1 MALTVF
7 AEKMGFF
14 HKGSGGIGVAP
25 LDVCLSPPPGPVPI
39 PYTNVLFAK
48 DLIKGSKTVRI
59 DGEPTFLED
68 VSETSTSIGDE
79 GGTLGGSVVTGVI
92 LGKGYFMV
100 WSMTVQIEGLGVCRH
115 GDMMGQ
121 NSASSPPSSID
132 AAALAKPA
140 SVSAPVPGPVA
151 ARRAA
156 EAKVLKATGPGD
168 SKPVT
173 LVPCA
178 FDKISFQCEHVAVRG
193 PWEFTYDGQIR
204 DNIPR
209 KPPLVANIQAVAST
223 TKQETIKLA
232 ITGGPGYGCGKGHPK
247 VVITNRDTGKVVTSE
262 GKTNITIKAKCAEL
276 PRPLHSSMSPAAIIG
291 YYWFPTGTTA
301 RYIAQIESC
310 GVTASLGRGFQKLSR
325 GIDVFSDDKYK
336 LSIEIPSL
344 RQRAY
349 EREGTGPRK
358 LPILDHVPPPKPLE
372 AGKTSHWS
380 KDTEYTKELAK
391 NNPYHGLKPI
401 DRAIVEVVSTVKL
414 ERNSEDLGVSESLG
428 KMVRAIA
435 ELENNIQSI
444 MNFIKDL
451 QPTIGWKFSFK
462 IGFFSGKLALEWGW
476 KEAPG
481 TNAVYGW
488 WKFTPEMTLI
498 SLELE
503 AEFGVDVAVLRA
515 FKVTLVLFGKVGGEV
530 KLETSV
536 EATPAKPTWELKIGA
551 EINGELGIRLALGA
565 DWVTATG
572 KIALA
577 FPFEAQPQIDPND
590 GFGINWKLDF
600 KGLTAHLVGS
610 IKFVGGFS
618 KTVNWIPPRTLGSG
632 RFPEAKKL
640 PTGVPAPGGQVG
652 K

>member
-14 HKGSGGIGVAP
+14 HKGSAGFGVAP

-68 VSETSTSIGDE
+68 HSETSTSIGDE

-100 WSMTVQIEGLGVCRH
+100 WSMTVTIEGLGVCRH

-132 AAALAKPA
+132 AAAVAKPA
-140 SVSAPVPGPVA
+140 SVSAAVPGPVA
-151 ARRAA
+151 SRRAA
-156 EAKVLKATGPGD
+156 EAKVLQATGPGD
-168 SKPVT
+168 SKPIA
-173 LVPCA
+173 LVPCC
-178 FDKISFQCEHVAVRG
+178 FDKIAIDCKHKRG
-193 PWEFTYDGQIR
+193 PWEFTYDGQVK
-204 DNIPR
+204 DNLTR
-209 KPPLVANIQAVAST
+209 KKGKLVTPNIQAVAST
-223 TKQETIKLA
+223 TAPETITLE
-232 ITGGPGYGCGKGHPK
+232 ISGGPGYGCSKRHPK
-247 VVITNRDTGKVVTSE
+247 VTITNRATGKVVTHE
-262 GKTNITIKAKCAEL
+262 GKTKVALEAKCVAL
-276 PRPLHSSMSPAAIIG
+276 PPPAHASMSPAAIIG
-291 YYWFPTGTTA
+291 YFWFPPGATT
-301 RYIAQIESC
+301 RYIAEVESC

-325 GIDVFSDDKYK
+325 QIDVFSNDKYK
-336 LSIEIPSL
+336 LTIEIPSL
-344 RQRAY
+344 RQRSY

-358 LPILDHVPPPKPLE
+358 LPILDHVPPAKPL
-372 AGKTSHWS
+372 APGKTSHWS
-380 KDTEYTKELAK
+380 KETDYAK
-391 NNPYHGLKPI
+391 APGATPI
-401 DRAIVEVVSTVKL
+401 DRAIVEVASSVKL
-414 ERNSEDLGVSESLG
+414 ERNSEDLKVSESLG
-428 KMVRAIA
+428 KLVRAIA

-444 MNFIKDL
+444 MNFVRDL

-481 TNAVYGW
+481 SNAAFAW
-488 WKFTPEMTLI
+488 WKFTPELTLL

-503 AEFGVDVAVLRA
+503 AEFGVDVAVLRS
-515 FKVTLVLFGKVGGEV
+515 FKLTLVLFGKVGGEV
-530 KLETSV
+530 KLETPV
-536 EATPAKPTWELKIGA
+536 EATPDKPTWDTTIGA
-551 EINGELGIRLALGA
+551 EINGELGIKLALGA

-577 FPFEAQPQIDPND
+577 FPFEATPKIDPKD
-590 GFGINWKLDF
+590 GFGINWKLEF

-610 IKFVGGFS
+610 IKFVGSFS
-618 KTVNWIPPRTLGSG
+618 KTVTWIPPRTLGSG

-640 PTGVPAPGGQVG
+640 PTGVPAPGGEVR
-652 K
+652 KR

>member
-100 WSMTVQIEGLGVCRH
+100 WSMTIQIEGLGVCRH

-132 AAALAKPA
+132 AAALSKPA
-140 SVSAPVPGPVA
+140 SVAAPVPGPVA
-151 ARRAA
+151 SRRAA
-156 EAKVLKATGPGD
+156 EAKVLQATGPGD
-168 SKPVT
+168 SKPVA
-173 LVPCA
+173 LIPCA
-178 FDKISFQCEHVAVRG
+178 FDKIALECKHVDKRG
-193 PWEFTYDGQIR
+193 PFEFTFNGQIK
-204 DNIPR
+204 DNLPR
-209 KPPLVANIQAVAST
+209 PKGKPFVPNIQAVAST
-223 TKQETIKLA
+223 TKPETLKIK
-232 ITGGPGYGCGKGHPK
+232 ITGGPGYGCSKRHPK
-247 VVITNRDTGKVVTSE
+247 VVITNRATGKVETHE
-262 GKTNITIKAKCAEL
+262 GKTEVALEAKCVAL
-276 PRPLHSSMSPAAIIG
+276 PPPAHGSMSPAAIIG
-291 YYWFPTGTTA
+291 YFWFAPGATT
-301 RYIAQIESC
+301 RYIAEVESC

-325 GIDVFSDDKYK
+325 QIDVYSDDKYK

-358 LPILDHVPPPKPLE
+358 LPILSHVPPAKPLE
-372 AGKTSHWS
+372 AGKTSHW
-380 KDTEYTKELAK
+380 TKESPYQGAK
-391 NNPYHGLKPI
+391 PV
-401 DRAIVEVVSTVKL
+401 DRAIIEVASSVKL
-414 ERNSEDLGVSESLG
+414 ERNSEDLKVSESLG
-428 KMVRAIA
+428 KLVRAIA

-462 IGFFSGKLALEWGW
+462 IGFFTGKLALEWGW

-481 TNAVYGW
+481 SNAVFGW
-488 WKFTPEMTLI
+488 WKFTPELTLL

-503 AEFGVDVAVLRA
+503 AEFGVDVAVLRS
-515 FKVTLVLFGKVGGEV
+515 FKVTLVLFGKLGGEV
-530 KLETSV
+530 KLETPV
-536 EATPAKPTWELKIGA
+536 EATPDKPTWDVTIGA
-551 EINGELGIRLALGA
+551 EISGELGIKLALGA
-565 DWVTATG
+565 DWVSATG
-572 KIALA
+572 KMALA
-577 FPFEAQPQIDPND
+577 FPFEAQPQIDPKD
-590 GFGINWKLDF
+590 GFGINWKLEF

-610 IKFVGGFS
+610 IKFVGGFT

-632 RFPEAKKL
+632 RFPEARKL